1 MINTYQTSLAPPPVP
16 PRSRSQPVLIPASL
30 PSQGHS
36 KVLIRFLV
44 GVVVLHLFL
53 SLAGFFYLYYHEH
66 MEKHFSAEDTGR
78 WPSSQ
83 KQEMDKQD
91 TIYKVLARMAVKRT
105 ADKKISGCLQW
116 DTTHS
121 VLRGINYYEQ
131 IWLTIPETGFYY
143 VYSKVTFSKGDSKVP
158 LASKV
163 QLRKNEAATSIGD
176 VMKAYCYL
184 ESTKNPHMCTA
195 TQGDLILLEKGN
207 QLSLWVQDPSLVDY
221 EEGATNFGIYK
232 L

>member
-30 PSQGHS
+30 PSQGHN
-36 KVLIRFLV
+36 KVLVRFLV
-44 GVVVLHLFL
+44 GVVALHLLL

-66 MEKHFSAEDTGR
+66 MEKHFSAEDRDGL
-78 WPSSQ
+78 PSSQ

-91 TIYKVLARMAVKRT
+91 TFYKALARMAVKR
-105 ADKKISGCLQW
+105 AEGKKTPGCLQW
-116 DTTHS
+116 DTMHS

-143 VYSKVTFSKGDSKVP
+143 VYSRVTFSKGDSTIP

-163 QLRKNEAATSIGD
+163 KLRKNEADKSED

-195 TQGDLILLEKGN
+195 AQGDLILLEKGN
-207 QLSLWVQDPSLVDY
+207 QLSLWVQDLSLVDY
-221 EEGATNFGIYK
+221 EEGATSFGIYK